1 MRMKTIKLEVDI
13 GGERLRIYS
22 FGDLV
27 WPKSFRAIS
36 IYALKLVYNLT
47 GADRASRR
55 NRKRKRREEG
65 DESQVRPTCHEWMT
79 LPKPLS

>member
-22 FGDLV
+22 FGDLA

-55 NRKRKRREEG
+55 KRREEG
-65 DESQVRPTCHEWMT
+65 EESQVRPTCHEWMT

>member
-1 MRMKTIKLEVDI
+1 MKTIKLEVDI

-22 FGDLV
+22 FGDLA

-55 NRKRKRREEG
+55 KRREEG
-65 DESQVRPTCHEWMT
+65 EESQVRPTYAMNG
-79 LPKPLS
+79 

>member
-1 MRMKTIKLEVDI
+1 MKTIKLEVDI
-13 GGERLRIYS
+13 GGERPRIYS
-22 FGDLV
+22 FGDLA

-65 DESQVRPTCHEWMT
+65 EESQVRPTCHEWMT

>member
-1 MRMKTIKLEVDI
+1 MKTIKLEVDI

-22 FGDLV
+22 FGDLA
-27 WPKSFRAIS
+27 WPKSFKAIS

-47 GADRASRR
+47 GPDRASRR

-65 DESQVRPTCHEWMT
+65 EESQVRPTCHEWMT